1 MTNGTATYE
10 EQMPEPL
17 EARCLEALRTG
28 ERILISAAADLSE
41 NQRYEERWLVVT
53 DQRLLRFDPD
63 GEHGTFSIEL
73 KDARGA
79 SVEELTGAA
88 RLNVEIGTEPVECL
102 RYTPTQRTKFARLAR
117 GIDQIIKQKPVVLE
131 GEVER
136 VRCDRCGRLLPEPDG
151 ICTGCTSRLAM
162 LRRIA
167 NYVLPFKRRVLLMI
181 CLSLLFTLAELGPP
195 YITKHI
201 IDDVLAPGGQVGDA
215 QLGDAQLGDAQLGD
229 ARGGGSRDDAAP
241 DDAEENRLNLLY
253 LLVGAFAVVRLASYV
268 LEIFRDR
275 LSVWL
280 GGRVTVAIR
289 EDLYENL
296 ARLGMKFYN
305 KRQVGSLVSRVSNDT
320 ESMMGFLVDG
330 VPYILTN
337 LLLLAGILVLLFIT
351 SWQLTLLVLIPIP
364 LLVGGG
370 SYFWVR
376 LIRAFRMKYYRWGK
390 LVGLAGETLSAMRV
404 VKTFVQEKREMR
416 RFTRNNEGVFQGDY
430 ESEKEVAVFFSTV
443 SMLTSSD
450 MILVW
455 YYGGAGIID
464 GTFTPGAL
472 IMFISYLWM
481 LYEPLRWI
489 GELNTWSS
497 RAMSGAEKVFEII
510 DTPAESEDR
519 EDPVALPAMR
529 GEVEYR
535 DVGFAYEAGKPV
547 LHEINLHVK
556 PGEMIGLVGKSG
568 SGKTTMTNLLCRF
581 YDIDEGGLT
590 IDRVPIRDIRLDDLR
605 RQIGVVLQDAHF
617 FSGTIAEN
625 IRYSSPDASL
635 EQIMRAA
642 RTANAHDFICAKPD
656 GYDTQIGENGKE
668 LSGGERQRLAIAR
681 AIIHDPRIL
690 VLDEAT
696 SSVDTHTER
705 LIQEAIANLV
715 KGRTT
720 FAIAHRLS
728 TLRRADRL
736 VVLDEGKIVE
746 TGTHTE
752 LMEMKGH
759 FYRMVETQREST
771 AIMAVGGGKDDP
783 NRSLNGY
790 ST

>member
-1 MTNGTATYE
+1 MSGTMTETTKYE
-10 EQMPEPL
+10 EKMPERL
-17 EARCLEALRTG
+17 EARCLDALRDG
-28 ERILISAAADLSE
+28 ERVLISAATDLSE
-41 NQRYEERWLVVT
+41 DQRFEERWLVVT
-53 DQRLLRFDPD
+53 DQRMMRFDPAA
-63 GEHGTFSIEL
+63 GNGAESIEL
-73 KDARGA
+73 SDARGA
-79 SVEELTGAA
+79 AVEELVGAG
-88 RLNVEIGTEPVECL
+88 RLNVEIGTEQVEFL
-102 RYTPTQRTKFARLAR
+102 RYTPTERAKFARLAR
-117 GIDQIIKQKPVVLE
+117 GIDQLIKEKPVE
-131 GEVER
+131 IDDEVER
-136 VRCDRCGRLLPEPDG
+136 SRCDKCGRLLPEANG
-151 ICTGCTSRLAM
+151 ICTACTNRLAM
-162 LRRIA
+162 LWRIMG
-167 NYVLPFKRRVLLMI
+167 YVLPFKTRVVLMVG
-181 CLSLLFTLAELGPP
+181 LSLLYTLAELGPP
-195 YITKHI
+195 YLMKHI
-201 IDDVLAPGGQVGDA
+201 IDGPLAGTGE
-215 QLGDAQLGDAQLGD
+215 
-229 ARGGGSRDDAAP
+229 AA
-241 DDAEENRLNLLY
+241 AEDGLTLLY

-268 LEIFRDR
+268 LEIFKDR

-289 EDLYENL
+289 EELYENL
-296 ARLGMKFYN
+296 SRLNMKFYN
-305 KRQVGSLVSRVSNDT
+305 KRQVGSLISRVSNDT
-320 ESMMGFLVDG
+320 ESMMWFLVDG

-337 LLLLAGILVLLFIT
+337 LLLLVGILVLLFVT
-351 SWQLTLLVLIPIP
+351 NWQLTLLVLIPIP
-364 LLVGGG
+364 LLVTGGW
-370 SYFWVR
+370 YFWMR
-376 LIRAFRMKYYRWGK
+376 LIRAFRTKYYRWGK
-390 LVGLAGETLSAMRV
+390 LVGLASEILSSVRV

-416 RFTRNNEGVFQGDY
+416 RFTGNNEGVFRGDY
-430 ESEKEVAVFFSTV
+430 ESEKEVAIFFSTI
-443 SMLTSSD
+443 SMLTSSG

-455 YYGGAGIID
+455 YYGGGGIID
-464 GTFTPGAL
+464 ETFTLGAL
-472 IMFISYLWM
+472 MMFIAYLWM
-481 LYEPLRWI
+481 LYEPLRWF
-489 GELNTWSS
+489 GELNSWSS

-519 EDPVALPAMR
+519 EDPVEMPDMK
-529 GEVEYR
+529 GEVEYK
-535 DVGFAYEAGKPV
+535 DVIFAYEAGKPV
-547 LHEINLHVK
+547 LHDIKLHVK

-581 YDIDEGGLT
+581 YDIDEGGLF
-590 IDRVPIRDIRLDDLR
+590 IDGVPIRDILLKDLR
-605 RQIGVVLQDAHF
+605 RQIGVVLQDSYF

-668 LSGGERQRLAIAR
+668 LSGGEKQRIAIAR

-696 SSVDTHTER
+696 SSVDTHTEK

-736 VVLDEGKIVE
+736 VVLDEGRIVE
-746 TGTHTE
+746 TGTHNE

-783 NRSLNGY
+783 NRSLNGHQ
-790 ST
+790 T